1 MGDRIS
7 KGVLLVGIG
16 AVLALLGLMR
26 GEAGMVLEK
35 GINLCLQCMG
45 LG

>member
-1 MGDRIS
+1 MNNIGTWLLGA
-7 KGVLLVGIG
+7 GVLL
-16 AVLALLGLMR
+16 AVLGLMR
-26 GEAGMVLEK
+26 GEAGAVLEK